1 MDSVNQ
7 WDHWVNPTVVPP
19 PRRLVVVGTA
29 PPTAGSTAGVVQGLV
44 QHMVVAAENRT
55 SASAAAERNRAPG
68 AGGSMRMFKLLRGT
82 IDQAGW
88 TGEIFPNAST
98 NWIGGDAVELCSFP
112 ANNTF
117 PGKLGCLFDVEHD
130 PGEHVDLAAA
140 YPDVVNQMVRTMEE
154 MEKTVYL
161 PDRGSDTGQAC
172 AKSKEYGGYFG
183 PFLSDADFDIGAED
197 IMVFNSE

>member
-1 MDSVNQ
+1 MQFSGQ
-7 WDHWVNPTVVPP
+7 
-19 PRRLVVVGTA
+19 
-29 PPTAGSTAGVVQGLV
+29 
-44 QHMVVAAENRT
+44 QHV
-55 SASAAAERNRAPG
+55 SW
-68 AGGSMRMFKLLRGT
+68 
-82 IDQAGW
+82 QAGLLVRCG
-88 TGEIFPNAST
+88 TR
-98 NWIGGDAVELCSFP
+98 
-112 ANNTF
+112 
-117 PGKLGCLFDVEHD
+117 

-197 IMVFNSE
+197 ITVFNSE